1 MAAVVLKEACSFGSS
16 SMNGSANKIIISSTH
31 SRIAQLHTSL
41 GVPPEA
47 AIRPTEAQLRWAQ
60 FHSQKRASDTQQKIK
75 KLYRYPLAPSDVRGV
90 IPGEDDLSS
99 SSYSADTATTTKD
112 GEDRGSS
119 LGDTHPPLHSIFIK
133 RKKRFCNANPQNQ
146 QFDHHQSSI
155 PWQHKVSAVRRRRPR
170 ISKGRKAL
178 LRVSARNY
186 LQRKQQAKQIPV
198 IELSD
203 TIDSMGEM
211 TTARKNDEAT
221 VSTSNELVTTPQRR
235 NRARMSGRVRSKVF
249 SHVQSGQKY
258 EEERVQRFEEAFHA
272 ITLGLSTSN
281 DNQTVATS
289 SSTTTKRWQR
299 QSTDASTVDFN
310 SVSRFGSIGH
320 PDMLLGVSSVI
331 LQRRN
336 QPHVQGIELEH
347 TDSWIR
353 YIQSQQRQQLQ
364 SPDRTKSSITETIVE
379 NDQEEEERSEINLH
393 PGEHEFLKLRK
404 RLRHGIVANERRV
417 TPDAYNKKYS
427 CRKELLTS
435 EKERKILAPATTLKE
450 QQITSSCRRTDN
462 RQHTIYCQNDVEK
475 DLSRERQTLLDAST
489 DRLDNDVSP
498 EYLKKWKL
506 SHDKSYSSIS
516 REAHSAEIL
525 EESNPMN
532 SRPVRFKFDA
542 SADQEVEISLPISGS
557 PICVVKGNSRE
568 DNFQQHLQSSMVSIG
583 ESRTTSSASDPAG
596 IPEEAHGLESYLSM
610 ADDEHLKAFQ
620 NPEMVKKWLE
630 LNGDLIDDIES
641 AVMTPTDVGEEE
653 YRQRV
658 LVQPNDIPSLIL
670 TPSLLTKRLR
680 QCIRIL
686 ENHDWEKASYLI
698 SANPWLIEMTD
709 VLTGQVLLHAL
720 ALHGETAPDKLNK
733 ELVEAFPSSV
743 HKFDD
748 EGNLGL
754 HLAAESGNVA
764 MIRLLGDK
772 FPGGASVQNVSG
784 LLPLHLAVLSG
795 VPSAVRE
802 VASLFPG
809 ATAVQDNEGNLPLHL
824 TLFLHG
830 DSVIQI
836 IRLLLLFDT
845 PVRIQRNVM
854 KSFSHETDFA
864 FIDESDFDFP
874 TTPKYMETGL
884 VHNNEGCTPLV
895 MAVRSML
902 GWEVVEALLK
912 GSGGNKAALEC
923 SSISGENALHLAA
936 MGDFADPSVVLTLLK
951 FVPIA
956 ATIPNGDGILP
967 IELVCM
973 QRMPKE
979 VILAVVLTDLPFDL
993 QEEKPTLRDGYGKS
1007 WWFLVCDC
1015 DDEYHDV
1022 VKKVLQ
1028 MCSYEQVRELCL
1040 MEGGTSS
1047 NAWAVISRATPKCR
1061 HELQKA
1067 QRFAGRYEFMDDE
1080 PKYSDSSKGLNVYE
1094 AFDFGSQMYP
1104 REKERIVTVK
1114 CYSKMRFYNEEM
1126 QLLREK
1132 SLDCLFVEEVCFFEL
1147 LEFKA
1152 VCASEPQ
1159 QYCVAIEKPS
1169 LTLGNIVQRAPKGKD
1184 RKKDEDRFYR
1194 YMKKVCAVLCT
1205 VAKALQYLH
1214 NQNVIHG
1221 DVSLYTSGKFGDNW
1235 KLMSIG
1241 SAKINGEAFPR
1252 TRLNGNSPPEAVR
1265 LERNI
1270 EDPLNALRET
1280 LVEFNSALIA
1290 EPTYDIW
1297 SFGKL
1302 CYEAL
1307 SGESLFPFDPLKDTG
1322 VDKQTLKIL
1331 GRWNERNVLTA
1342 TRCLLDLGVTESAA
1356 DLISRCLQPKKSDR
1370 PQSMREILRHE
1381 FWTDKKKMK

>member
-1 MAAVVLKEACSFGSS
+1 MAAVVLKEASSFGSS

-60 FHSQKRASDTQQKIK
+60 FHSQKRASETQQKIK
-75 KLYRYPLAPSDVRGV
+75 KLYRYPVAPSDVQGV
-90 IPGEDDLSS
+90 IPGIDDLSS
-99 SSYSADTATTTKD
+99 SSADTATTAKG

-119 LGDTHPPLHSIFIK
+119 LSDTHPPLHSIFIK
-133 RKKRFCNANPQNQ
+133 RKKKVYNANPQNQ

-155 PWQHKVSAVRRRRPR
+155 PLQHKLGVVRRTRPK

-186 LQRKQQAKQIPV
+186 LQRKQQAKQTLD
-198 IELSD
+198 IEINE
-203 TIDSMGEM
+203 TIDSMIEM

-221 VSTSNELVTTPQRR
+221 VSTSKLVTTPQRR
-235 NRARMSGRVRSKVF
+235 NRSRMSGRVRSKVF
-249 SHVQSGQKY
+249 SHVQSGQEY

-289 SSTTTKRWQR
+289 SSTTTKRWKR

-379 NDQEEEERSEINLH
+379 NDQEDEERSEINLH

-427 CRKELLTS
+427 CRKEMLTY
-435 EKERKILAPATTLKE
+435 EQERKILEPATTLKE

-462 RQHTIYCQNDVEK
+462 RQHTIYCQNDFAK
-475 DLSRERQTLLDAST
+475 PRSRERQTLLDTST
-489 DRLDNDVSP
+489 DRLGNDVSP

-506 SHDKSYSSIS
+506 SHDNGYSSIS

-525 EESNPMN
+525 EESNTH
-532 SRPVRFKFDA
+532 PVRFNFDA
-542 SADQEVEISLPISGS
+542 SADQEVEISLPMLGS
-557 PICVVKGNSRE
+557 PICVVKGSSRA
-568 DNFQQHLQSSMVSIG
+568 DNFQRHVQSSMVSIG
-583 ESRTTSSASDPAG
+583 ESRTTSSASDRAG
-596 IPEEAHGLESYLSM
+596 ISEAHGLEGYLST
-610 ADDEHLKAFQ
+610 ADDEHLQAFQ
-620 NPEMVKKWLE
+620 DPEMVKKWLE

-658 LVQPNDIPSLIL
+658 LVQPNDVPSLIL

-733 ELVEAFPSSV
+733 ELVDAFPSSV

-772 FPGGASVQNVSG
+772 FPGGASVQNVRG

-824 TLFLHG
+824 ALFLQG

-845 PVRIQRNVM
+845 PVRIQGNVM
-854 KSFSHETDFA
+854 KSFSHEMDFA

-912 GSGGNKAALEC
+912 GSGGKCLALFVFFPLFSLFAFAVNTKSFVINSKTLQSGNKAALEC

-951 FVPIA
+951 FVPIT

-967 IELVCM
+967 IEV
-973 QRMPKE
+973 
-979 VILAVVLTDLPFDL
+979 
-993 QEEKPTLRDGYGKS
+993 
-1007 WWFLVCDC
+1007 
-1015 DDEYHDV
+1015 
-1022 VKKVLQ
+1022 
-1028 MCSYEQVRELCL
+1028 
-1040 MEGGTSS
+1040 
-1047 NAWAVISRATPKCR
+1047 
-1061 HELQKA
+1061 
-1067 QRFAGRYEFMDDE
+1067 
-1080 PKYSDSSKGLNVYE
+1080 
-1094 AFDFGSQMYP
+1094 
-1104 REKERIVTVK
+1104 
-1114 CYSKMRFYNEEM
+1114 
-1126 QLLREK
+1126 
-1132 SLDCLFVEEVCFFEL
+1132 
-1147 LEFKA
+1147 
-1152 VCASEPQ
+1152 
-1159 QYCVAIEKPS
+1159 
-1169 LTLGNIVQRAPKGKD
+1169 
-1184 RKKDEDRFYR
+1184 R
-1194 YMKKVCAVLCT
+1194 YM
-1205 VAKALQYLH
+1205 
-1214 NQNVIHG
+1214 
-1221 DVSLYTSGKFGDNW
+1221 F
-1235 KLMSIG
+1235 
-1241 SAKINGEAFPR
+1241 R
-1252 TRLNGNSPPEAVR
+1252 
-1265 LERNI
+1265 
-1270 EDPLNALRET
+1270 
-1280 LVEFNSALIA
+1280 
-1290 EPTYDIW
+1290 
-1297 SFGKL
+1297 
-1302 CYEAL
+1302 
-1307 SGESLFPFDPLKDTG
+1307 
-1322 VDKQTLKIL
+1322 
-1331 GRWNERNVLTA
+1331 
-1342 TRCLLDLGVTESAA
+1342 
-1356 DLISRCLQPKKSDR
+1356 
-1370 PQSMREILRHE
+1370 
-1381 FWTDKKKMK
+1381 